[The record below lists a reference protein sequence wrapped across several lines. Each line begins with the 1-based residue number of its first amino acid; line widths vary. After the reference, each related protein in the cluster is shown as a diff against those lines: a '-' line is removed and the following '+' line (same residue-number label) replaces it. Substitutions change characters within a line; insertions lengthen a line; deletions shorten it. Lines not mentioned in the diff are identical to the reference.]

1 MLGIYYGIVLFEDG
15 TNFSTL
21 FIEKETTIKNLNGVI
36 EIMIGEENVKVD
48 LKDFDLHLITQEINA
63 VKRLEEKIKN
73 NEVNT
78 VNPFEKKTK

>member
-1 MLGIYYGIVLFEDG
+1 MLGIYYGIVMFDDG

-21 FIEKETTIKNLNGVI
+21 FIEKSSTIKKLSGDI

-48 LKDFDLHLITQEINA
+48 LKDFELHLITQEINA
-63 VKRLEEKIKN
+63 IKRLEEKMKN

-78 VNPFEKKTK
+78 INPFEKKTK